1 MIKINY
7 ELFPFLMSLII
18 TINCKN
24 KLFIERKA
32 IERYIFHKDIILART
47 YQMFYINSHR
57 NC

>member
-18 TINCKN
+18 TINYKN

-32 IERYIFHKDIILART
+32 IERYIFHKI
-47 YQMFYINSHR
+47 
-57 NC
+57 